1 MKKRG
6 SFLGLKPASFR
17 WAAEGVRNAIRTEA
31 NMRFHALAALAAVLL
46 GLALR
51 LGPDEWLWVALAIA
65 FVWSAELVNTA
76 VERLVDL
83 VSPER
88 QPLAK
93 AAKDTAAGAVLV
105 AAVFA
110 VVVGLAVFGPR
121 LWALLTGTGNTF

>member
-1 MKKRG
+1 LRKRG
-6 SFLGLKPASFR
+6 RFPGLRPESFR
-17 WAAEGVRNAIRTEA
+17 FAAEGVWNAVRTEA
-31 NMRFHALAALAAVLL
+31 HMRFHLLAAAAAVLL
-46 GLALR
+46 GVAFGI
-51 LGPDEWLWVALAIA
+51 GPGEWLWVGLAIA

-110 VVVGLAVFGPR
+110 VLVGCTVFGPR
-121 LWALLTGTGNTF
+121 LWALLAGT

>member
-6 SFLGLKPASFR
+6 SFPGLRPESFR
-17 WAAEGVRNAIRTEA
+17 FAAEGVWNAIRTEA
-31 NMRFHALAALAAVLL
+31 HMRFHVIAALAAVLL
-46 GLALR
+46 GAALGI
-51 LGPDEWLWVALAIA
+51 GPAEWLWVALAIA
-65 FVWSAELVNTA
+65 LVWSAELVNTA
-76 VERLVDL
+76 VEHLVDL

-110 VVVGLAVFGPR
+110 VVVGCMVFGPR
-121 LWALLTGTGNTF
+121 LWALFFSVT

>member
-1 MKKRG
+1 MRKRG
-6 SFLGLKPASFR
+6 RFPGLRPESFR
-17 WAAEGVRNAIRTEA
+17 FAAEGVWNAVRTEA
-31 NMRFHALAALAAVLL
+31 HMRFHLLAAVAAVLL
-46 GLALR
+46 GVAFGI
-51 LGPDEWLWVALAIA
+51 GPGEWLWVGLAIA

-110 VVVGLAVFGPR
+110 VLVGCTVFGPR
-121 LWALLTGTGNTF
+121 LWALLAGT

>member
-1 MKKRG
+1 
-6 SFLGLKPASFR
+6 
-17 WAAEGVRNAIRTEA
+17 
-31 NMRFHALAALAAVLL
+31 MRFHLLAAVAAVLL
-46 GLALR
+46 GVAFGI
-51 LGPDEWLWVALAIA
+51 GPGEWLWVGLAIA

-110 VVVGLAVFGPR
+110 VLVGCTVFGPR
-121 LWALLTGTGNTF
+121 LWALLAGT

>member
-1 MKKRG
+1 MRKRG
-6 SFLGLKPASFR
+6 RFPGLRPESFR
-17 WAAEGVRNAIRTEA
+17 FAAEGVWNAVRTEA
-31 NMRFHALAALAAVLL
+31 HMRFHLLAAAAAVLL
-46 GLALR
+46 GVAFGI
-51 LGPDEWLWVALAIA
+51 GPGEWLWVGLAIA

-110 VVVGLAVFGPR
+110 VLVGCTVFGPR
-121 LWALLTGTGNTF
+121 LWALLAGT

>member
-1 MKKRG
+1 LRKRG
-6 SFLGLKPASFR
+6 RFPGLRPESFR
-17 WAAEGVRNAIRTEA
+17 FAAEGVWNAVRTEA
-31 NMRFHALAALAAVLL
+31 HMRFHLLAAVAAVLL
-46 GLALR
+46 GVAFGI
-51 LGPDEWLWVALAIA
+51 GPGEWLWVGLAIA

-110 VVVGLAVFGPR
+110 VLVGCTVFGPR
-121 LWALLTGTGNTF
+121 LWALLAGT